1 VWQRKRSRR
10 NRGLPGVLDGGATWK
25 PTGITNEA
33 AQFLATRNYTAAEIA
48 GQMFLVDPSDL
59 GIAVNGTS
67 LTYGNLEQRN
77 ARRVQVTLLP
87 WIVRIEQAISQ
98 LLRNPQHMKFNVDGL
113 LRGDVAARWS
123 SYKVASEINTAAA
136 AVGQPPVLLTSEM
149 RRFEDLDP
157 LTPEQI
163 PTAPEPPA
171 PPPVVQMNS
180 APLPN
185 ISIHMPEHRVDS
197 PVVNVAMPEI
207 HVEQPAVTI
216 NIPEQ
221 APPTVNVRND
231 APIVNV
237 SVPESRAKT
246 QRIEHDA
253 NGRIAKVVTE

>member
-1 VWQRKRSRR
+1 
-10 NRGLPGVLDGGATWK
+10 
-25 PTGITNEA
+25 
-33 AQFLATRNYTAAEIA
+33 
-48 GQMFLVDPSDL
+48 
-59 GIAVNGTS
+59 
-67 LTYGNLEQRN
+67 
-77 ARRVQVTLLP
+77 
-87 WIVRIEQAISQ
+87 
-98 LLRNPQHMKFNVDGL
+98 LRNPQYMKFNVDGL

-157 LTPEQI
+157 LTDEQI
-163 PTAPEPPA
+163 PTAPPAPEPPA
-171 PPPVVQMNS
+171 PVEQMNA

-185 ISIHMPEHRVDS
+185 ISIHMPEYRVDA

-207 HVEQPAVTI
+207 RVEQQALTI
-216 NIPEQ
+216 NIPELT
-221 APPTVNVRND
+221 APSVTVHND

>member
-1 VWQRKRSRR
+1 
-10 NRGLPGVLDGGATWK
+10 
-25 PTGITNEA
+25 
-33 AQFLATRNYTAAEIA
+33 
-48 GQMFLVDPSDL
+48 
-59 GIAVNGTS
+59 
-67 LTYGNLEQRN
+67 
-77 ARRVQVTLLP
+77 
-87 WIVRIEQAISQ
+87 
-98 LLRNPQHMKFNVDGL
+98 
-113 LRGDVAARWS
+113 
-123 SYKVASEINTAAA
+123 
-136 AVGQPPVLLTSEM
+136 M